1 MSIHSFNRREML
13 KIGAVA
19 GASACLNLV
28 TGGSTIAAQ
37 PQSQSIIRL
46 SGNEN
51 PYGPSPKARQ
61 AIIESVSI
69 GNRYSQTEAA
79 QLEKLIAER
88 EGVAPES
95 VVLGTGSGE
104 VLAMAAVAY
113 GLNQGEIVTAAPTF
127 FGLLQYAER
136 IGARINRV
144 PLDSDHVHDLD
155 AMSRRVSASTKLVYV
170 CNPNN
175 PTGTIVSTE
184 KLKQF
189 CEVISKQAPIL
200 VDEAYLEY
208 VDDFPA
214 SSMIDFVRKGANV
227 IVLRTF
233 SKIYGLAG
241 MRVGYGLA
249 KPEIA
254 GRLKQFRMTW
264 FNPVSLRAAIA
275 SLQDSEFVRESRRR
289 NTATRE
295 FIKREFEKLNL
306 SQVSSQANS
315 IWVNFGAGN
324 RDLPARLAKYNIQ
337 IRGASNAPLDSDW
350 ARITVGT
357 QEEMRIFFKA
367 LRQSLNTKV

>member
-13 KIGAVA
+13 KIGAFA
-19 GASACLNLV
+19 GASAFLHLG

-37 PQSQSIIRL
+37 SQSIIRL
-46 SGNEN
+46 SSNEN

-61 AIIESVSI
+61 AIIESVSL

-79 QLEKLIAER
+79 QLEKLVAER
-88 EGVAPES
+88 ENVAPES

-104 VLAMAAVAY
+104 LLAMAAVAY
-113 GLNQGEIVTAAPTF
+113 GLNQSEIVTASPTF

-144 PLDSDHVHDLD
+144 PLDADHVHDLD

-189 CEVISKQAPIL
+189 CEVVSKQAPIL

-254 GRLKQFRMTW
+254 ARLKQFRMTW

-275 SLQDSEFVRESRRR
+275 SLQDTEFVRESRRR

-295 FIKREFEKLNL
+295 FMKREFEKMNFP
-306 SQVSSQANS
+306 QVPSQANS

-357 QEEMRIFFKA
+357 QEEMQIFFKA
-367 LRQSLNTKV
+367 LRASLNAKI